1 LRNIYNN
8 TKKEEVGRYN
18 LVSLSLTSLL
28 IIITIISIGVGLF
41 DPPSI
46 GPIVFA
52 QTTSISTNSILDG
65 YTYDCIK
72 FNETIESGIPVIK
85 NEDFVNTQEICNMLL
100 QGMGSL
106 DKQEILKKYEGWLK
120 TSIIFYFN

>member
-1 LRNIYNN
+1 MI
-8 TKKEEVGRYN
+8 
-18 LVSLSLTSLL
+18 SLSLILLL
-28 IIITIISIGVGLF
+28 IIITIVSVGLKLF
-41 DPPSI
+41 AAIPI
-46 GPIVFA
+46 GPVVFA
-52 QTTSISTNSILDG
+52 QTTSRITNSILDG

-106 DKQEILKKYEGWLK
+106 DKQEILKKYEKSSQGY
-120 TSIIFYFN
+120 S

>member
-1 LRNIYNN
+1 MRNIYNN
-8 TKKEEVGRYN
+8 TKKEEVRRYN
-18 LVSLSLTSLL
+18 LVSLSLTLLL

-41 DPPSI
+41 DAPSI
-46 GPIVFA
+46 GPIIFA
-52 QTTSISTNSILDG
+52 QTTSTSTNSILDG

-106 DKQEILKKYEGWLK
+106 DKQEILQKYEG
-120 TSIIFYFN
+120 

>member
-1 LRNIYNN
+1 LI
-8 TKKEEVGRYN
+8 
-18 LVSLSLTSLL
+18 SLSLILLL

-41 DPPSI
+41 DAPTI
-46 GPIVFA
+46 GQVVFA
-52 QTTSISTNSILDG
+52 QTTTSTSTNSILDG

-106 DKQEILKKYEGWLK
+106 DKQEILQKYEG
-120 TSIIFYFN
+120 

>member
-1 LRNIYNN
+1 MRNIYNN

-106 DKQEILKKYEGWLK
+106 DKQEILQKYEG
-120 TSIIFYFN
+120 